1 MAPLCF
7 VSVTL
12 LTRVIFHRLLSS
24 AYEEMNDPCS
34 PDGSRFVKFI
44 LFVSRYASRLFFD
57 MLISSVIER
66 KGLFQQIRLCK
77 IKPLLNDLSGGSRA
91 VGLD

>member
-1 MAPLCF
+1 M
-7 VSVTL
+7 SVTL
-12 LTRVIFHRLLSS
+12 LTRVIFLRLLSS

-57 MLISSVIER
+57 TPISGVIER
-66 KGLFQQIRLCK
+66 EGLFQHIRLFK
-77 IKPLLNDLSGGSRA
+77 IKPLLNDRRGSPRA
-91 VGLD
+91 ADLH